1 METTINNTIYPCLI
15 LKDKV
20 SEATDFYI
28 NTFGEGKVLQTNPI
42 VTFIEL
48 SGQNF
53 MLLNDGTSL
62 RPNAS
67 ISFMVT
73 SETAQETDEYWDKLR
88 EGGKVL
94 MPLDSYPWSVK
105 YGWVEDKYGISWQLF
120 TGSKNPL
127 SQKFSPSMMF
137 TGPSAGKARE
147 AVQFY
152 TQLFPKSS
160 IEGVMEYTGDD
171 GDTAG
176 LIKHAQFQINGL
188 ITTAMD
194 SSAEHGFNFNE
205 AVSFVVNCD
214 TQDEIDHYWHK
225 LTADGGE
232 EVMCGW
238 LRDKYG
244 VSWQIVPKIIG
255 ELVTDPERGPRVL
268 QAVMKMKKL
277 IVADII
283 NA

>member
-1 METTINNTIYPCLI
+1 METTYNNTIYPCLI

-20 SEATDFYI
+20 SAAADFYI
-28 NTFGEGKVLQTNPI
+28 HAFGNGKVLQTNPI

-53 MLLNDGTSL
+53 MLLNDGTSA

-73 SETAQETDEYWDKLR
+73 SETPEETAQYWNNLA

-94 MPLDSYPWSVK
+94 MPLDSYDWSIK
-105 YGWVEDKYGISWQLF
+105 YGWVEDKFGVSWQLF

-127 SQKFSPSMMF
+127 SQKFCPSLMF
-137 TGPSAGKARE
+137 TGADAGKARE
-147 AVQFY
+147 AVHFY
-152 TQLFPKSS
+152 TQLFPKSG
-160 IEGVMEYTGDD
+160 IEGMMEYSGDD

-176 LIKHAQFQINGL
+176 FIKHAQFQINGL

-194 SSAEHGFNFNE
+194 SSADHGFKFNE
-205 AVSFVVNCD
+205 VVSLVVNCD
-214 TQDEIDHYWHK
+214 TQDEIDHYWDN
-225 LTADGGE
+225 LTSDGGQ

-238 LRDKYG
+238 LKDKYG
-244 VSWQIVPKIIG
+244 ISWQIVPKVIG
-255 ELVTDPERGPRVL
+255 ELVTDPERGPRVM

-277 IVADII
+277 IIEDLI